1 MEDFKPGCPSDD
13 AFTDFPCQ
21 VTSAVTEFSVTD
33 GTRVFFNTSPK
44 SDGHMNLQ

>member
-21 VTSAVTEFSVTD
+21 VTSAVTEFRVTD
-33 GTRVFFNTSPK
+33 GTRVFFKYYTRLQ
-44 SDGHMNLQ
+44 NLMVI